1 MVVNM
6 ILSQLRWIFSLSKR
20 MITQKKALTTTRK
33 YTSHN

>member
-1 MVVNM
+1 
-6 ILSQLRWIFSLSKR
+6 